1 MSEDRELS
9 PEQITKTIAELTTAT
24 ELVKRLGD
32 LRTELHQLLTR
43 RYSICREQSSRD
55 KLFYTM
61 VLYLKSAEF
70 VKEVSVEQ
78 GNIVMTNNR
87 FTAVEF
93 EPNKVTLRDRDGT
106 AVRTF
111 NLCNMSTADV
121 IELVVNAGKAIE
133 AVKSELEPLIK
144 RFEKFIEAV
153 KTVVATLEMVGK
165 NT

>member
-1 MSEDRELS
+1 MSEDKELN
-9 PEQITKTIAELTTAT
+9 PEQIVKIIAELSTVT

-43 RYSICREQSSRD
+43 RYSICREQGNID

-61 VLYLKSAEF
+61 ILYLNSAEY
-70 VKEVSVEQ
+70 VKEVSVSE
-78 GNIVMTNNR
+78 GNIMMTNSR

-93 EPNKVTLRDRDGT
+93 EPNKVSLRDKNGI

-121 IELVVNAGKAIE
+121 IELFINAGKAIE
-133 AVKSELEPLIK
+133 TVKSELEPLIK
-144 RFEKFIEAV
+144 RFEKFIDAV

-165 NT
+165 KT